1 MSDSQTPLAARA
13 VRRALSAREAAATE
27 EVQRLIDA
35 ATKVMRDTA
44 APPRVA
50 DIVAAAGLSNQAFY
64 RHFAGRDELVAAV
77 VESGAFR
84 LVGYLAHRME
94 RAGEDPVQRI
104 RAWIE
109 GVMSQAA
116 NPDVAASTRAV
127 LWNSRQLPRRAGE
140 RGTMPAITE
149 LLDAPLRDL
158 GVADPTRDAAA
169 ITDVV
174 FGRLDHY
181 LWVEAPTDDDIE
193 HLVSFCLRAVV
204 AERTADGT

>member
-1 MSDSQTPLAARA
+1 MIDAQTPLAARA
-13 VRRALSAREAAATE
+13 VRRALSAREAVAAE
-27 EVQRLIDA
+27 EVERLIDA

-77 VESGAFR
+77 VEAGAYR
-84 LVGYLAHRME
+84 LVGYLTHRME
-94 RAGEDPVQRI
+94 RAGDDPVLRI

-116 NPDVAASTRAV
+116 KSDVAASTRAV
-127 LWNSRQLPRRAGE
+127 LWNSRQLPRREGE
-140 RGTMPAITE
+140 RGTLPAITE
-149 LLDAPLRDL
+149 LLAAPLRDL
-158 GVADPTRDAAA
+158 GIAEPSRDAAA
-169 ITDVV
+169 ITDLV

-181 LWVEAPTDDDIE
+181 LWVEPPTDDDIE
-193 HLVSFCLRAVV
+193 HLVNFCIRAVV
-204 AERTADGT
+204 GERTEDGT